1 VRTIEDVQDDLDV
14 IAQLAE
20 AESRDL
26 TDDEIAQVEAFE
38 AELTAAQARREKTE
52 AALARIKAGRERA
65 TPALHVKTG
74 GQVEDTIE
82 AAFTAY
88 LRTGRENAD
97 IQELRNAQSEGIP
110 TEGGFLVPPGFR
122 EKIVERMVAFGGLAS
137 VVDEIV
143 TDTGNSLPWPTLDDT
158 ANTGEIVAE
167 GGTFSGGADL
177 VFGEATLGAYSYMA
191 GGAGGAPLRIS
202 RELVQ
207 DSAFDIVGR
216 VTAALGTRMARIQA
230 QHIVRGTG
238 VSQPQGIVKGLTG
251 AGMYSGGSDAL
262 VYADFLNAIHAV
274 DPAYRDGGNC
284 RWAFN
289 DTFLEAVEGVL
300 DLNGRPILK
309 DATAGADS
317 RPSGGT
323 ILGYPVTIDQG
334 FTSPTATS
342 ATINFGVFGDLRE
355 GYVIRR
361 VKAIELLV
369 NPYSRMA
376 IRQIE
381 FSCWSRMDAVQQNT
395 NAYTALTGTA

>member
-38 AELTAAQARREKTE
+38 TELTAARDRREKSD
-52 AALARIKAGRERA
+52 AARERIKAGRERA

-74 GQVEDTIE
+74 DKVEDTIE

-97 IQELRNAQSEGIP
+97 IQELRAAQSEGVP
-110 TEGGFLVPPGFR
+110 SEGGYLVPPGFR
-122 EKIVERMVAFGGLAS
+122 TKLVEKMKAYGGLAQ
-137 VVDEIV
+137 VVDEIT
-143 TDTGNSLPWPTLDDT
+143 TDTGNSLAWPTLDDT
-158 ANTGEIVAE
+158 TNTGEIVDE

-177 VFGEATLGAYSYMA
+177 VFGQDELSAYSYMA
-191 GGAGGAPLRIS
+191 GGTGGVPLRIS

-216 VTAALGTRMARIQA
+216 VSGALGTRLARIQA
-230 QHIVRGTG
+230 QHLVTGTG
-238 VSQPQGIVKGLTG
+238 VQQPKGIVTG
-251 AGMYSGGSDAL
+251 RTGVGMYSGASDAL
-262 VYADFLNAIHAV
+262 VYADFLAAIHGL
-274 DPAYRDGGNC
+274 DPAYRDSGNC

-289 DTFLEAVEGVL
+289 DTFLRAVRGVL
-300 DLNGRPILK
+300 DTNGRPILK
-309 DATAGADS
+309 DSDSSIADGPGGAS
-317 RPSGGT
+317 

-334 FTSPTATS
+334 FASPTATS
-342 ATINFGVFGDLRE
+342 ATVNFGVFGDLRE
-355 GYVIRR
+355 GYIIRR
-361 VKAIELLV
+361 VRAIELLV

-376 IRQIE
+376 NRQIE
-381 FSCWSRMDAVQQNT
+381 YSVWARLDALPQNLA
-395 NAYTALTGTA
+395 AYVALTGTA